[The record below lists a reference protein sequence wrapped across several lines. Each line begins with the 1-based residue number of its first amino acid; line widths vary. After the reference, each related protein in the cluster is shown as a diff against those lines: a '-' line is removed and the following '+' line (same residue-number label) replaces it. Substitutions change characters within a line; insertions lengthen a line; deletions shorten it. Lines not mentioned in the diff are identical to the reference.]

1 MKKRIIT
8 GLALIMAVLNVF
20 AWSHD
25 SKSGSGVSMATVG
38 ILATLKKADGSEFGE
53 SDKELLTAIDKLIT
67 AAVQNKTSKEDIE
80 KQLKELEERFPNTIK
95 QETIDNINETLKNQA
110 SLLDALK
117 EAGKGLNKN
126 AKETAMSLISKELM
140 SKENQEK
147 LQAMRVDRKG
157 SFKVIVKAPLNDGA
171 DDLQQTSY
179 MPGINYA
186 PQERNRISDH
196 VNIIVDNRPNSTYT
210 YSEEYD
216 PTGSIAV
223 VDCGALKPLVGA
235 KYRQVTANP
244 EKFAGHIKECD
255 DLLLYVPALLGQ
267 MQNLLM
273 RKLEDAR
280 DAAIVSMLDA
290 DGAVFNLTGAS
301 TTNPND
307 RDALRYSIAQC
318 RTLNHYPTHVFLN
331 PVDAANMDCVK
342 GEDGH
347 YLFITNGAPG
357 MPPTVSAI
365 AVYETNQIPQGSFCV
380 GDMTRVNLRYLTDI
394 IFRVHYGV
402 TIDGSDVTDD
412 NTHDIITIV
421 CEQFVN
427 KFIKTLDSGAFVY
440 DTFANVKGAL

>member
-1 MKKRIIT
+1 MKKSIII
-8 GLALIMAVLNVF
+8 ALGAILSVLNLF
-20 AWSHD
+20 AWSHN
-25 SKSGSGVSMATVG
+25 KEAGAGVGMATLG
-38 ILATLKKADGSEFGE
+38 IVATLKKADGSEFGE
-53 SDKELLTAIDKLIT
+53 SDKEFLNAIDKMIT
-67 AAVQNKTSKEDIE
+67 HAVQNKTSKEDIE
-80 KQLKELEERFPNTIK
+80 TQIEELKKSFPTQIK
-95 QETIDNINETLKNQA
+95 QETIDNITETLKNQA
-110 SLLDALK
+110 TLLDALK
-117 EAGKGLNKN
+117 EAGKGLNQN
-126 AKETAMSLISKELM
+126 ATQTAASLISKELM
-140 SKENQEK
+140 SKENQDK
-147 LQAMRVDRKG
+147 LQAMRMERKG
-157 SFKVIVKAPLNDGA
+157 SFKLIVKAPINDGA

-196 VNIIVDNRPNSTYT
+196 VNVIVDNRPQSTYT

-216 PTGSIAV
+216 PTGAIAV
-223 VDCGALKPLVGA
+223 VDLGALKPLIGA

-280 DAAIVSMLDA
+280 DAAIVAMLDA

-318 RTLNHYPTHVFLN
+318 RTLNYYPTHVFLN

-412 NTHDIITIV
+412 GVHDIITIV

-440 DTFANVKGAL
+440 DTFANVKGAI